1 MLEHSSGPFYPS
13 FSNRWPGQDTCQAA
27 GSRRLRAALRT
38 GSTVSDQIRPPN
50 ILGPVCSFPR
60 PKKGF
65 FLDTFQSIR
74 RTELPIS
81 ASHPWP
87 RNLSRRLL
95 SILGCFFFFF
105 SGLPS
110 AQISSC
116 PRTSA
121 PGLGAYENV
130 TQLIARSC
138 C

>member
-13 FSNRWPGQDTCQAA
+13 SPNRWPDQDTCKAA

-38 GSTVSDQIRPPN
+38 VSTVSDYIRSSN
-50 ILGPVCSFPR
+50 ILGPVPSFPR
-60 PKKGF
+60 PENL
-65 FLDTFQSIR
+65 FLDTFRSIR

-81 ASHPWP
+81 ASHPRP
-87 RNLSRRLL
+87 RNLSARLL
-95 SILGCFFFFF
+95 SSLGFF

-110 AQISSC
+110 AQISC